1 MTIAGMMT
9 LARGTAALRA
19 ILKRKRDDKQ
29 GGYHG
34 RENGKWDFISS
45 GLSGISPEE
54 MDALFALAGIVPD
67 EIVSKG
73 DCKDCKHAVKKHNRW
88 GEQGYEGPC
97 LSCARPQMSNFVP
110 CSKLDRKKR
119 S

>member
-73 DCKDCKHAVKKHNRW
+73 DCKDCAA
-88 GEQGYEGPC
+88 GPADLGWDEPC
-97 LSCARPQMSNFVP
+97 VSCSRPSMSNFVP
-110 CSKLDRKKR
+110 LARVGRARKAA
-119 S
+119 